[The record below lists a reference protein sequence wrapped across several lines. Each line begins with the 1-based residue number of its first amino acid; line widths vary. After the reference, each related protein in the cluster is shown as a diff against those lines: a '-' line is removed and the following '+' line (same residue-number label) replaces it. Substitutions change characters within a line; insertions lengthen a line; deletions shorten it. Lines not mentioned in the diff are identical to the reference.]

1 MSRSTT
7 TPTETLV
14 NNSTE
19 SLRRSRDRVWEHRF
33 VWLLLF
39 AILGLWG
46 CFTLIG
52 NVDSKLTSEIQERI
66 QKDFP
71 THLVFVD
78 RAHLQAGQSIT
89 IEGIRIAKPTSQG
102 FRDVLRCG
110 RVVCFGPI
118 DLIGLAQGQLPVQK
132 VVSDDVEVCIWPL
145 GDGRLSVEEL
155 SSRKPISPNLPS
167 IEVRSGLVRI
177 GNESGKAQQ
186 EIICHDLRAKVTLAP
201 RWKDG
206 HVTPLS
212 ARILASVSSSYFNS
226 ASLNA
231 SLSEDKSS
239 WVAQGKI
246 VKLDYSPRLANQLP
260 NMLQPYLSQMAGFSG
275 ELNSEFAARSDS
287 GRVTFDTKSTIRN
300 GRLLHPM
307 VPYPLE
313 SLSGEV
319 HCKNGLLQLSN
330 VRAFTGQTSIA
341 FACDM
346 FGYSIGS
353 PLQASINVQNLMLDQ
368 RLYQAIP
375 AGMQETWQKLNLNG
389 LVDAQAKLSFD
400 GNKWTPKVV
409 VHAKNAGLET
419 EFFPYPVHNISG
431 ELVYENNSIIAN
443 ELIGI
448 AGDQKI
454 RGALTMTKAQ
464 PRWLMDLKLAADGPI
479 AIDDTLLKALTPRN
493 TPESSI
499 HKFIL
504 SLHPSGTVMLKKG
517 HFVRTAERPD
527 SISRSL
533 ELTFSECSIKYDHFR
548 YPIVDVHG
556 AATLDNERLL
566 LKDFVGRNDGARIA
580 GHGVCQCRN
589 SNLETLDLLFEGR
602 DVGLDEELQQ
612 ALPTNVRGLWD
623 QIQPSG
629 VLDHVAVL
637 IRRKDANS
645 PVDLSVEITEAREME
660 SHAARA
666 VSVRPTS
673 LPYQVND
680 VACNIVYRP
689 GRIDINSLSGNHD
702 ASRLQ
707 TEGQCR
713 LHSDGTWDGM
723 LTWLPATRL
732 LVDQSLLNCL
742 PSYLRDPLVRVDFR
756 GPVSITGKTR
766 VSSPPSSAESIVREW
781 DLELQLEDGR
791 LGGGGIASGI
801 CGSISLVGENTALGP
816 MAFGNLTLDR
826 LAIKNVAVTGVSGP
840 FAFSRQEVLFG
851 RDASAWQ
858 IKNNLRPP
866 SFNQGTPNDS
876 VANANYMV
884 PRNSVHSA
892 TQASF
897 ASEMRD
903 ALPNRP
909 GLLHRNSPQ
918 PMEDPNAIRS
928 SEDVPTLDIKE
939 NDIRARTLSGT
950 IFVSGVEPLD
960 AQQRAK
966 YRLRLVDSDLQ
977 GFLLDL
983 WESNTGASGRL
994 SIQCDLQGAL
1004 TNTSALEGQGR
1015 GWLRHANLYELPAM
1029 IRLFRML
1036 SVTPGQGAFDSA
1048 DVQFGIDGERLPI
1061 HELLLDGDIVSMR
1074 GSGWVNMRREL
1085 HLDMFANVGRRGIV
1099 GAIFHPISNS
1109 GAAKLWQ
1116 IEVNGTTANP
1126 QIRRPM
1132 QLINTFDKVS
1142 PANDGEPTP

>member
-1 MSRSTT
+1 
-7 TPTETLV
+7 
-14 NNSTE
+14 
-19 SLRRSRDRVWEHRF
+19 
-33 VWLLLF
+33 
-39 AILGLWG
+39 
-46 CFTLIG
+46 
-52 NVDSKLTSEIQERI
+52 
-66 QKDFP
+66 
-71 THLVFVD
+71 
-78 RAHLQAGQSIT
+78 
-89 IEGIRIAKPTSQG
+89 
-102 FRDVLRCG
+102 
-110 RVVCFGPI
+110 
-118 DLIGLAQGQLPVQK
+118 
-132 VVSDDVEVCIWPL
+132 
-145 GDGRLSVEEL
+145 
-155 SSRKPISPNLPS
+155 
-167 IEVRSGLVRI
+167 
-177 GNESGKAQQ
+177 
-186 EIICHDLRAKVTLAP
+186 
-201 RWKDG
+201 
-206 HVTPLS
+206 
-212 ARILASVSSSYFNS
+212 
-226 ASLNA
+226 
-231 SLSEDKSS
+231 
-239 WVAQGKI
+239 
-246 VKLDYSPRLANQLP
+246 
-260 NMLQPYLSQMAGFSG
+260 
-275 ELNSEFAARSDS
+275 
-287 GRVTFDTKSTIRN
+287 
-300 GRLLHPM
+300 
-307 VPYPLE
+307 
-313 SLSGEV
+313 
-319 HCKNGLLQLSN
+319 
-330 VRAFTGQTSIA
+330 
-341 FACDM
+341 
-346 FGYSIGS
+346 
-353 PLQASINVQNLMLDQ
+353 
-368 RLYQAIP
+368 
-375 AGMQETWQKLNLNG
+375 
-389 LVDAQAKLSFD
+389 
-400 GNKWTPKVV
+400 
-409 VHAKNAGLET
+409 
-419 EFFPYPVHNISG
+419 
-431 ELVYENNSIIAN
+431 
-443 ELIGI
+443 
-448 AGDQKI
+448 
-454 RGALTMTKAQ
+454 
-464 PRWLMDLKLAADGPI
+464 
-479 AIDDTLLKALTPRN
+479 
-493 TPESSI
+493 
-499 HKFIL
+499 
-504 SLHPSGTVMLKKG
+504 
-517 HFVRTAERPD
+517 
-527 SISRSL
+527 
-533 ELTFSECSIKYDHFR
+533 
-548 YPIVDVHG
+548 
-556 AATLDNERLL
+556 
-566 LKDFVGRNDGARIA
+566 
-580 GHGVCQCRN
+580 
-589 SNLETLDLLFEGR
+589 
-602 DVGLDEELQQ
+602 
-612 ALPTNVRGLWD
+612 
-623 QIQPSG
+623 
-629 VLDHVAVL
+629 
-637 IRRKDANS
+637 
-645 PVDLSVEITEAREME
+645 
-660 SHAARA
+660 
-666 VSVRPTS
+666 
-673 LPYQVND
+673 
-680 VACNIVYRP
+680 
-689 GRIDINSLSGNHD
+689 
-702 ASRLQ
+702 
-707 TEGQCR
+707 
-713 LHSDGTWDGM
+713 M

-801 CGSISLVGENTALGP
+801 CGSIRLVGENTALGP

-897 ASEMRD
+897 GSEMRD

-983 WESNTGASGRL
+983 GESNTGASGRL